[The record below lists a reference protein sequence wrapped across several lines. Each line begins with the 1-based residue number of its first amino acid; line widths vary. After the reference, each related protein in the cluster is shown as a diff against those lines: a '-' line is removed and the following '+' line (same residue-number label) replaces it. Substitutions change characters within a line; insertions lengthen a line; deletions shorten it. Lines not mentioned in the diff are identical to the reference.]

1 MKVSAQAGIADMQNA
16 LESLPTLGRVEVSTT
31 SCRIDAQA
39 SVSVVAGNAMI
50 TGLGGRPLSQVY
62 AQGDWIRLADPA
74 TGPVYT
80 VLSLDKDHNTLLLSA
95 PYSGPTS
102 APGVAVPLYY
112 HQKDAYQ
119 YIVTFDSNLGDLSA
133 LSATA
138 TNTLYQVTLT
148 TTTYGDFLYY
158 Q

>member
-1 MKVSAQAGIADMQNA
+1 MQNA
-16 LESLPTLGRVEVSTT
+16 LESLPTLGRIEVSTT

-39 SVSVVAGNAMI
+39 SVSVVAGNAMV
-50 TGLGGRPLSQVY
+50 TGLGRPLSQIY
-62 AQGDWIRLADPA
+62 AQGDWIRLSDPV

-102 APGVAVPLYY
+102 APGVGVPLYY
-112 HQKDAYQ
+112 HHKDAYQ

-138 TNTLYQVTLT
+138 ANTLYEVTYT
-148 TTTYGDFLYY
+148 AFHHI
-158 Q
+158 